1 MQKKSVLL
9 SFIFLFTLI
18 SSVTQNQAISTTI
31 FSINIIESS
40 TIVPSWSNISLIYPD
55 QYHNPIEL
63 LMELEQMNNT
73 APEIIDL
80 FSIGKSFQGRDIYC
94 VRITNEQNTNAKAG
108 VLILSGIHAREQ
120 ISVEASLRFLLRL
133 VNNYGSHEE
142 ITGFINTQEIF
153 LIPSLNPDG
162 LHYVVGN
169 DTLLGNE
176 WIRKNLRPFDEDGDG
191 SFDEDPEED
200 TNGDGIISGYE
211 IYEWTNNNW
220 VLTDEYLEG
229 NDTDGDGLVNEDRIG
244 GVDLNRNFA
253 YRWNDSSLESGFG
266 SDTSSDTYPGTAPF
280 SEPETQVFRDFV
292 DNKSFATA
300 ISLHSGIN
308 ATLFPWASGYT
319 WANPTLYNNMFNDLA
334 QILPNRFFG
343 QGVQTLYSVAGDW
356 ADWMYVEKDCLVPMT
371 FEIYHNGSSDDL
383 GQVEEENATHRRV
396 RWDGMYGYFAPEESG
411 YYFDSLWEDIQ
422 PAFDYWLDNTP
433 RLKVQVKS
441 IKGGTKT
448 GDTVEVRLSI
458 INLSP
463 RINSIEN
470 LKVVYE
476 NFDSVL
482 PSGWSIPGISPGTNV
497 HDSFEFELK
506 QPLTNGNKI
515 TILIGNNFTGYT
527 PIVIQ
532 ENVSTQTETT
542 PLYVMAPLL
551 AIPVLVLSKISSESR
566 KK

>member
-1 MQKKSVLL
+1 MQKKSFLL

-18 SSVTQNQAISTTI
+18 SSVTQNQSVSTSVFSLTISD
-31 FSINIIESS
+31 SS
-40 TIVPSWSNISLIYPD
+40 TVVPSWSNISLLYPD
-55 QYHNPIEL
+55 KYHNPIEL
-63 LMELEQMNNT
+63 LEELEQLNET
-73 APEIIDL
+73 ASEIIDL

-94 VRITNEQNTNAKAG
+94 IRITNEQKANRKARA
-108 VLILSGIHAREQ
+108 LILSNIHAREQ
-120 ISVEASLRFLLRL
+120 ITVEISLRFLLRL
-133 VNNYGSHEE
+133 VNDYGSNKD
-142 ITGFINTQEIF
+142 ITEYVDSQEIF

-169 DTLLGNE
+169 DTLIGTE
-176 WIRKNLRPFDEDGDG
+176 WLRKNLRPFDEDGDG

-211 IYEWTNNNW
+211 IYEWINDSW

-229 NDTDGDGLVNEDRIG
+229 NDTDGDGLINEDRIG
-244 GVDLNRNFA
+244 GVDLNRNFD

-292 DNKSFATA
+292 CDKSFAAA

-308 ATLFPWASGYT
+308 ATLFPWASSYT
-319 WANPTLYNNMFNDLA
+319 WANPTLYYNMFTDLS

-343 QGVQTLYSVAGDW
+343 QGVQTLYTVAGDW
-356 ADWMYVEKDCLVPMT
+356 ADWMYVEADCLVPMT
-371 FEIYHNGSSDDL
+371 FEIYHNGSSDNL
-383 GQVEEENATHRRV
+383 GEVEEENTTHRKV
-396 RWDGMYGYFAPEESG
+396 RWDGMYSFFAPEESG
-411 YYFDSLWEDIQ
+411 YYFDSLWNDTQ
-422 PAFDYWLDNTP
+422 PAFDYWLDITP
-433 RLKVQVKS
+433 RLKVTVKS
-441 IKGGTKT
+441 IKGGTKI

-463 RINSIEN
+463 RINTIHN
-470 LKVVYE
+470 LQVVYE
-476 NFDSVL
+476 NFESVL
-482 PSGWSIPGISPGTNV
+482 PTGWSIPGISPGTNL

-506 QPLTNGNKI
+506 QSLTNGSKI

-532 ENVSTQTETT
+532 KSTSTLAETT
-542 PLYVMAPLL
+542 PLNVVAPLL
-551 AIPVLVLSKISSESR
+551 AIPILVLSKISLKSR